1 MGGAHVAPGISAPA
15 IYLAPVV
22 VLFFLTFAV
31 CKTRREKAHT
41 LILKV
46 GSPCRNL

>member
-22 VLFFLTFAV
+22 VLFFFNV
-31 CKTRREKAHT
+31 CSMQNTEGEGSYSHT
-41 LILKV
+41 E
-46 GSPCRNL
+46 GW